1 MFADSASALYGVPAE
16 AIVGATGA
24 LFGGTAP
31 PEVVAAA
38 EAALAGVAGNL
49 GLGDGPVG
57 DGDYLGAAGALIG
70 GAAGGP
76 IGAVLGTILGYLI
89 NAIARALSDDP
100 KYQEAGEG

>member
-24 LFGGTAP
+24 LF
-31 PEVVAAA
+31 
-38 EAALAGVAGNL
+38 
-49 GLGDGPVG
+49 
-57 DGDYLGAAGALIG
+57 G